1 MIGILGG
8 MGTQAGLDFCNKLAV
23 LNRGKIDQEYPLF
36 ILYNKSNIPGRPE
49 SIGSQTK
56 NLSNKSTNKSSR
68 AKYNKVLKSLLRG
81 CKLLEKNKCKF
92 IVIPCNTAH
101 YWFDDLQNKIN
112 IPIIN
117 MPKEVFKFTKK
128 KCKKNSKVGL
138 LATEG
143 TLKTGVYKKFFEKD
157 YQLIE
162 PSQKI
167 QKLSVNKA
175 IKLVKMGNVKAAAKA
190 IKPAIDSLIKMKCKK
205 IILGCTELPIAI
217 FAFKSFKN
225 IKSSKVFLDPN
236 LILAHS
242 AMVKHKN

>member
-36 ILYNKSNIPGRPE
+36 LLYNKSNIPGRPE

-56 NLSNKSTNKSSR
+56 NLSNKSTNKTSKE
-68 AKYNKVLKSLLRG
+68 KYNKVLKSLLKG

-101 YWFDDLQNKIN
+101 YWFDDLQKKIN

-128 KCKKNSKVGL
+128 KYKKNSKVGL

-143 TLKTGVYKKFFEKD
+143 TLKTGVYKKIFERD

-162 PSQKI
+162 PSNKLQKS
-167 QKLSVNKA
+167 SVNKS
-175 IKLVKMGNVKAAAKA
+175 IKFVKMGNVKAAAKA

-217 FAFKSFKN
+217 FAFKSFKKV
-225 IKSSKVFLDPN
+225 KSSKIFLDPN
-236 LILAHS
+236 LILANS
-242 AMVKHKN
+242 AMVKHKY

>member
-36 ILYNKSNIPGRPE
+36 LLFNKSNIPGRPE
-49 SIGSQTK
+49 SIGSHTK
-56 NLSNKSTNKSSR
+56 NLSTKSTSKKSKE
-68 AKYNKVLKSLLRG
+68 KYNRVLKSLLKG

-101 YWFDDLQNKIN
+101 YWFNDLQKKIN

-117 MPKEVFKFTKK
+117 MPKEVFNHTKK
-128 KCKKNSKVGL
+128 KCKENSKIGL

-143 TLKTGVYKKFFEKD
+143 TLKTKVYDKIFDKRYKLFIPNDK
-157 YQLIE
+157 L
-162 PSQKI
+162 QK
-167 QKLSVNKA
+167 QNVNKA
-175 IKLVKMGNVKAAAKA
+175 IKDVKMGNVKRASR
-190 IKPAIDSLIKMKCKK
+190 IIQPAINYLVKNKCKK

-217 FAFKSFKN
+217 FAFKSISTVKT
-225 IKSSKVFLDPN
+225 SKIFLDPN
-236 LILAHS
+236 LILAN
-242 AMVKHKN
+242 AAVKRYKS

>member
-56 NLSNKSTNKSSR
+56 NLSNKSTNKKSK
-68 AKYNKVLKSLLRG
+68 AKYNKVLKSLLKG

-101 YWFDDLQNKIN
+101 YWFDDLQNKVN

-225 IKSSKVFLDPN
+225 VKSSKVFLDPN